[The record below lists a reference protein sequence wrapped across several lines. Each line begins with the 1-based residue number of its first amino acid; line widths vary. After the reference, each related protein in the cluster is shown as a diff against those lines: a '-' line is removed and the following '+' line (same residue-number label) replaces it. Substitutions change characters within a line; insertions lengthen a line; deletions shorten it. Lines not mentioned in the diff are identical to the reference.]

1 MGCGRSLFS
10 ELGSFCSDSRSQWRS
25 SGYQWDRQEV
35 PGAGSWGLGD
45 GGRPQDI
52 RNQRRGRL
60 IGITSRRGSL
70 NIYQLG
76 EVTVT
81 NLKVSPLVPTLPIS
95 VRDTDKVARKQL
107 QPSPN
112 TSCHDKP
119 TGLCWSSVQFWMP
132 GGIKIWTGYQ

>member
-1 MGCGRSLFS
+1 MTAGASGEAVGTSGTAESTRSRK
-10 ELGSFCSDSRSQWRS
+10 LG
-25 SGYQWDRQEV
+25 
-35 PGAGSWGLGD
+35 AGD

-52 RNQRRGRL
+52 RNQ
-60 IGITSRRGSL
+60 RRGSL

-132 GGIKIWTGYQ
+132 GGIKIWTGCQ